1 MCYVRRMSEPTRTIP
16 LRELRND
23 VSEVL
28 RQVGDEGARIRV
40 TVRGRPVADVVPVR
54 APSRTFVPWTVIERI
69 RVDAP
74 LDGSFRGDV
83 RELLP
88 DTAEDLEDPWTA

>member
-1 MCYVRRMSEPTRTIP
+1 MSEPTRTIP

-40 TVRGRPVADVVPVR
+40 TVRGRPVADVVPVQ
-54 APSRTFVPWTVIERI
+54 APVRTFVPWTVVEQI
-69 RVDAP
+69 RREAP
-74 LDGSFRGDV
+74 LDETFRRDV
-83 RELLP
+83 RELMP